1 MLHKV
6 KKSIAIVLAVLLVI
20 ISFTDASVVND
31 EELQSL
37 TKEDIL
43 NMNKSELL
51 NAIQNNGLILPQD
64 YTTHINMAEDLCTVL
79 R

>member
-20 ISFTDASVVND
+20 ISFTDASVVNA

-43 NMNKSELL
+43 NMNKSALL
-51 NAIQNNGLILPQD
+51 NAIHNNGLILPQD
-64 YTTHINMAEDLCTVL
+64 YATHINMAEDLCTVL